1 MPGAGMEGVVPCH
14 AGVFLS
20 PDSPRRNGTMV
31 RMWSMV
37 EMHQIQFAARG
48 NWMLCRTPSMNAEL
62 WFAPLMAADSS
73 IRLDKR
79 VFIVAK

>member
-1 MPGAGMEGVVPCH
+1 
-14 AGVFLS
+14 
-20 PDSPRRNGTMV
+20 MV